1 MYHSTT
7 GGDVEYLAHIL
18 RTTYAIR
25 LASLC
30 VHIAAHIGT
39 GLWLELGS
47 LLAQTDG
54 SLACLGTVGFGH
66 YCLVKDFSFPV
77 LLPLEHQR
85 D

>member
-1 MYHSTT
+1 
-7 GGDVEYLAHIL
+7 VEHLAHIL

-30 VHIAAHIGT
+30 VHIAAHIGA

-54 SLACLGTVGFGH
+54 SLACLGTVGLSRTSPSLFYSLLRIRGISIRRQLH
-66 YCLVKDFSFPV
+66 DFIGAG
-77 LLPLEHQR
+77 L
-85 D
+85 